1 MDYAIHYGV
10 DTMTKKKVWMSFWVV
25 MILLLTC
32 TVLSLWIEKMMRI
45 EVVTMPGLIDEKTN
59 TARLPKSC
67 YQFDEWESA
76 FFYVKE
82 KEGIFGPELVVEK
95 RENPPIYEEGEEV
108 VLPSSDV
115 FSEAGNPLRIISE
128 ATWPIQKGDVVVLKK
143 DREFRVEREMWI
155 LTALFAS
162 LIPGILLLSRSVRK
176 LGTLQEG
183 NIKGGIEGIL
193 LIGIWLCVIYVLM
206 GQLHIPRQYLPQ
218 EHILDIKFYIKEL
231 RRFEFIQHYKQELLI
246 SGGCILG
253 VWSIS
258 LLLKFGLRK
267 SSN

>member
-1 MDYAIHYGV
+1 MA
-10 DTMTKKKVWMSFWVV
+10 
-25 MILLLTC
+25 
-32 TVLSLWIEKMMRI
+32 
-45 EVVTMPGLIDEKTN
+45 
-59 TARLPKSC
+59 
-67 YQFDEWESA
+67 
-76 FFYVKE
+76 
-82 KEGIFGPELVVEK
+82 VE
-95 RENPPIYEEGEEV
+95 
-108 VLPSSDV
+108 
-115 FSEAGNPLRIISE
+115 
-128 ATWPIQKGDVVVLKK
+128 KGDVIVRRK
-143 DREFRVEREMWI
+143 DEDTDVNKQIWI
-155 LTALFAS
+155 LSCLLAML
-162 LIPGILLLSRSVRK
+162 LPGFLMLRRSVRK